1 MMKEDGDEINEM
13 LRMAE
18 DNLDIDPVLRE
29 QI

>member
-1 MMKEDGDEINEM
+1 MKEDGDEINEM

-18 DNLDIDPVLRE
+18 DNLDIDPALRE